1 MENTRKYAFLYAIF
15 FVVTVILSEAV
26 TILAAQGGPD
36 TRIISIIFNVV
47 GFSLSPLIPIILIG
61 IFDTTTLK
69 KLRWFYIPSLINI
82 ILVLLSTFLNV
93 IFYVDRNN
101 FYTRGN
107 FFFFFVA
114 IYIINIILFVLVVWD
129 KSRNDFYPIKAKII
143 YLASFVLA
151 GSMIQIIFPN
161 IYSTWHVATISILLL
176 YILLFDFEGN
186 FDALT
191 KLYNRAAFEKELL
204 KLKNK
209 TKYSLVMIDINNFK
223 NVNDSCGH
231 GYGDEVL
238 IDVANV
244 IRSVFD
250 NATKYY
256 RIGGDE
262 FCIICSDCNEGTL
275 ELKLKLM
282 KDCFAKAREKNH
294 YFPTIAYGF
303 CIVSRE
309 NPLSVQDAL
318 KEADQK
324 MYQNKKQQGM
334 IKA

>member
-1 MENTRKYAFLYAIF
+1 MLNSRKFAFLYAIIL
-15 FVVTVILSEAV
+15 VIVVILSEAV
-26 TILAAQGGPD
+26 TILAALGGPD
-36 TRIISIIFNVV
+36 ARLISIIFNVV

-61 IFDTTTLK
+61 IFDYRALK
-69 KLRWFYIPSLINI
+69 RIYWFYIPSVLNI
-82 ILVLLSTFLNV
+82 ILVLLSGFLNV
-93 IFYVDRNN
+93 IFYVDANN
-101 FYTRGN
+101 VYIRGN
-107 FFFFFVA
+107 FFFLFV
-114 IYIINIILFVLVVWD
+114 ITYIINVILFVLVVWY

-151 GSMIQIIFPN
+151 GSMIQIIFPYIN
-161 IYSTWHVATISILLL
+161 STWHVATISILLL

-204 KLKNK
+204 KLKSK
-209 TKYSLVMIDINNFK
+209 TTYSIIMIDINNFK

-244 IRSVFD
+244 IKSVFD

-262 FCIICSDCNEGTL
+262 FCIICNDCNKEKL
-275 ELKLKLM
+275 ELRLNLM
-282 KDCFAKAREKNH
+282 NDHFAKTREKNTT
-294 YFPTIAYGF
+294 FPTIAYGF

-309 NPLSVQDAL
+309 NLLSVQDAL

-324 MYQNKKQQGM
+324 MYQSKKQQGM
-334 IKA
+334 IKD